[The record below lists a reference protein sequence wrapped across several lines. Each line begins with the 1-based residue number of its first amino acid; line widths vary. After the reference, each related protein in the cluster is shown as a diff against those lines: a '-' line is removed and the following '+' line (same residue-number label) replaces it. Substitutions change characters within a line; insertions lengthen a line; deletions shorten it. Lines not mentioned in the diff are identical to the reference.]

1 MSKNADVS
9 LLRNGQ
15 DSASVPRSVYPTL
28 WLVMA
33 LAAIGWSGGTPAAL
47 VVMLPLL
54 TLSCLGGYHCYHR
67 INRAAQ
73 VMRWIMVILGF
84 VIALPLLLRSRLLMG
99 MLIFIFFML
108 LALGFTLRQR
118 REVYM
123 MLLGSLGLMLYS
135 ASYAPDRL
143 FNWLIPFWVL
153 AAVLVMMQL
162 NSSTRAEMTEFGQKW
177 SGLAVFP
184 VALAI
189 MSLAWLLLW
198 LLPRPDA
205 LNFSLFP
212 ADQGFIYDDDSWA
225 AQAQARQ
232 AEQQKGKGSGS
243 NASDD
248 PSGYSSPGD
257 SGLSEEPRLGERL
270 SETSPPR
277 LLLQVESATPVLLR
291 TLVFDHYQAGT
302 WRRSTGADRYHRLA
316 GERFERP
323 LLKGESTLRQTIEV
337 MTEMDG
343 VIPHLPVAQKLE
355 LPSRVL
361 REDRHGNLYLPDRL
375 QPGVRYTVHSV
386 LDRIEGRLLYPGRQP
401 ESAHYRQLPV
411 GNEQLCTLAQQLGEG
426 REPLAA
432 AQQVEQHL
440 LEQVEVVQQPVSRGL
455 VEALV
460 LGQMTALQRLSAFVL
475 MQRCLGTS
483 SRIVSGYQSALQ
495 HPLTGRYQVTSE
507 DRTVWAEVW
516 LEQTGWLRFIVNN
529 AKPEPVSDGWLE
541 QARQYVEQRL
551 EHSNLG
557 LAERMGL
564 MAAAVLLDTL
574 IGLRNLIHTTP
585 WLVAL
590 LGVLLLAALVGL
602 WRLRHRLA
610 LRWLQ
615 FRLTARVKR
624 EPERA
629 AIWLFAAVER
639 WFTRLGQPR
648 QRHETAQQY
657 LQRLQRANP
666 ALGSLTPLLWAF
678 QQQRYGQ
685 DSDMS
690 AISTPQAA
698 LGLWHEL
705 KLLASLPTKR
715 T

>member
-1 MSKNADVS
+1 MSKDAHVS
-9 LLRNGQ
+9 LLR
-15 DSASVPRSVYPTL
+15 DTHDAASVPRSVYPTL

-47 VVMLPLL
+47 VMMLPLL

-73 VMRWIMVILGF
+73 VMRWVMVILGF

-162 NSSTRAEMTEFGQKW
+162 NISSARTDVTTFGHKW

-205 LNFSLFP
+205 LNVSLFA
-212 ADQGFIYDDDSWA
+212 ADRGLIYDDDSWA

-232 AEQQKGKGSGS
+232 AAPQPGDSTPGNATGSQRQ
-243 NASDD
+243 
-248 PSGYSSPGD
+248 GD
-257 SGLSEEPRLGERL
+257 SGLSQEPRLVEAL
-270 SETSPPR
+270 SEPSPPR
-277 LLLQVESATPVLLR
+277 LLLQVESVTPVLLR
-291 TLVFDHYQAGT
+291 TMVFDHYQAGS

-323 LLKGESTLRQTIEV
+323 ELSGEPVLRQTVEV
-337 MTEMDG
+337 MAEMEG

-355 LPSRVL
+355 VPSRVL

-386 LDRIEGRLLYPGRQP
+386 VDRLEGRLLYPGRPP
-401 ESAHYRQLPV
+401 EGTDYRQRPA
-411 GNEQLCTLAQQLGEG
+411 GHERLCTRAQELGAN

-432 AQQVEQHL
+432 AARIEQYL
-440 LEQVEVVQQPVSRGL
+440 LEQVKVVQQPASRGL
-455 VEALV
+455 AEALE
-460 LGQMTALQRLSAFVL
+460 LGQMTSLQRVSAFVL

-483 SRIVSGYQSALQ
+483 SRVVSGYQSSLQ
-495 HPLTGRYQVTSE
+495 HPLTGRYQVTTE
-507 DRTVWAEVW
+507 NGTVWAEVW
-516 LEQTGWLRFIVNN
+516 LERNGWLRFTVHD
-529 AKPEPVSDGWLE
+529 AEPEPTSDSWLE

-551 EHSNLG
+551 GHSNLG
-557 LAERMGL
+557 LGERLGL
-564 MAAAVLLDTL
+564 MAAAMLLDAL
-574 IGLRNLIHTTP
+574 ITLRNLIHTTP
-585 WLVAL
+585 WVAAL
-590 LGVLLLAALVGL
+590 LSAILLAALVGL
-602 WRLRHRLA
+602 WRVRHPFA

-615 FRLTARVKR
+615 FRLTVRLKR

-648 QRHETAQQY
+648 HRHETAQQY
-657 LQRLQRANP
+657 LLRLQQTNP
-666 ALGSLTPLLWAF
+666 ALGSLTPLLRAF

-685 DSDMS
+685 GSAAS
-690 AISTPQAA
+690 AINTPQDA
-698 LGLWHEL
+698 LELWHEL
-705 KLLASLPTKR
+705 GLLTSLRAKR
-715 T
+715 I